1 MDMNTAKTLF
11 DNVTMWKKGGQRAP
25 HKPLLILLAIS
36 YCVQGNGRFTSF
48 AEINDKLKQLLIE
61 FGPTRKSYRPEY
73 PFWRLQHDGL
83 WELTN
88 TNAFASQVGKGDAK
102 KKDLI
107 TFDVHGGFSQE
118 IYNFLMSNQNEIPS
132 IASSILEKN
141 FPSSIHEDILQAIG
155 LDFET
160 DIGMKKRRDPHFRDR
175 ILNAYENQ
183 CAVCGFNVRV
193 GNALVALEAAHI
205 KWHQA
210 GGPDR
215 EENGIALCAL
225 HHKLFDRGA
234 FTLSSL
240 FVQVPMTYYARAIVL
255 AGWRHT
261 QLQVMVLESGIYH
274 EIWRFYSSS
283 MESID
288 SLTVEEFIP
297 EEFWSPGETIQLVF
311 AGEVY
316 AENFNSSYN
325 VYVTL
330 DWKLDAVL
338 LSAING
344 TAIQRD
350 TWGSI
355 KASF

>member
-1 MDMNTAKTLF
+1 MGLLIVLTCSFNVFSYTDYSSYSYIFADDFVFPHPYNWTTASAFWSYFQNEYMQEYFDISVRNYVTVEDTLF
-11 DNVTMWKKGGQRAP
+11 SPPIT
-25 HKPLLILLAIS
+25 I
-36 YCVQGNGRFTSF
+36 
-48 AEINDKLKQLLIE
+48 
-61 FGPTRKSYRPEY
+61 PE
-73 PFWRLQHDGL
+73 G
-83 WELTN
+83 
-88 TNAFASQVGKGDAK
+88 
-102 KKDLI
+102 
-107 TFDVHGGFSQE
+107 
-118 IYNFLMSNQNEIPS
+118 
-132 IASSILEKN
+132 
-141 FPSSIHEDILQAIG
+141 
-155 LDFET
+155 T
-160 DIGMKKRRDPHFRDR
+160 D
-175 ILNAYENQ
+175 
-183 CAVCGFNVRV
+183 
-193 GNALVALEAAHI
+193 
-205 KWHQA
+205 
-210 GGPDR
+210 
-215 EENGIALCAL
+215 
-225 HHKLFDRGA
+225 
-234 FTLSSL
+234 SL

-255 AGWRHT
+255 AGLRHT
-261 QLQVMVLESGIYH
+261 QLQGMVLESGIYH

>member
-1 MDMNTAKTLF
+1 MDINTAKTLF

-107 TFDVHGGFSQE
+107 SFDVHGGFSQE

-234 FTLSSL
+234 FTLSKD
-240 FVQVPMTYYARAIVL
+240 MK
-255 AGWRHT
+255 
-261 QLQVMVLESGIYH
+261 VMVSDRAYGTKGFNEWLMAFHGKSIAQPQRPSFFPEPNFLSWHVREVFQGYERHYDGYTNGI
-274 EIWRFYSSS
+274 EIS
-283 MESID
+283 
-288 SLTVEEFIP
+288 
-297 EEFWSPGETIQLVF
+297 
-311 AGEVY
+311 
-316 AENFNSSYN
+316 
-325 VYVTL
+325 
-330 DWKLDAVL
+330 
-338 LSAING
+338 
-344 TAIQRD
+344 
-350 TWGSI
+350 
-355 KASF
+355 